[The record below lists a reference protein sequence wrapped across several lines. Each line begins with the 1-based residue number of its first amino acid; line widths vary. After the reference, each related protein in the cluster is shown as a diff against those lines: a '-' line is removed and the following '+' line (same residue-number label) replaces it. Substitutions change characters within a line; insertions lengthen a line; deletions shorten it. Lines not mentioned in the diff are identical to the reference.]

1 MIYQKSICFLI
12 HCRQMNYRFQNSESI
27 LIKGKRGRD
36 RKRKVRKRR
45 KNEFK
50 KENLYYSLSMNY
62 IASYPVFLH
71 NLRLREKMKQTLL
84 IQPCYFS
91 YKFLLNYKHTT

>member
-1 MIYQKSICFLI
+1 
-12 HCRQMNYRFQNSESI
+12 MNYRFQSSESI

-71 NLRLREKMKQTLL
+71 NLRLREEKTNSTNSTLL
-84 IQPCYFS
+84 LQLQIFVKLQTHYLTNS
-91 YKFLLNYKHTT
+91 IVRLDSS